1 MPQSLKVDFPFTAE
15 QVVTMGRTP
24 YGGGLFPMLLRQ
36 GWSAYRRS
44 REFAADVFAAS
55 AGHGPAL
62 VEALGTW
69 QVLDVAT
76 PWWLRLSHP
85 YVEQR
90 IDRLQRLPVE

>member
-1 MPQSLKVDFPFTAE
+1 
-15 QVVTMGRTP
+15 
-24 YGGGLFPMLLRQ
+24 MLLRQ
-36 GWSAYRRS
+36 VWAAYRRS
-44 REFAADVFAAS
+44 REFAADAFAAS

-62 VEALGTW
+62 VEALGEW

-90 IDRLQRLPVE
+90 IDRLERLQVE

>member
-1 MPQSLKVDFPFTAE
+1 RLPGFAAG
-15 QVVTMGRTP
+15 VVALLFA
-24 YGGGLFPMLLRQ
+24 GGLFPMILRQ
-36 GWSAYRRS
+36 VWSAYRRS
-44 REFAADVFAAS
+44 REYAADAFAAA

-90 IDRLQRLPVE
+90 IDRLQRLQVE